1 MRSELSEGNNKNI
14 LSLISLSMSLSIFLL
29 IVNWLFKITP
39 FQKLAGM
46 PLLIA
51 PFVGVIGFVLSSISF
66 KQAPNKLSMM
76 SLICNVI
83 MFVLPFL
90 YWILGTLIFGP

>member
-1 MRSELSEGNNKNI
+1 MRSNLSERNNKNI
-14 LSLISLSMSLSIFLL
+14 LSLISLGMFLIIFLL
-29 IVNWLFKITP
+29 IANWLFEITP

-51 PFVGVIGFVLSSISF
+51 PFAGVIGFVLSFISY
-66 KQAPNKLSMM
+66 KQAPDKLSMM

-83 MFVLPFL
+83 MIVFPFL
-90 YWILGTLIFGP
+90 FWILGTLFFGP

>member
-1 MRSELSEGNNKNI
+1 MRSNLYVGSNKNI
-14 LSLISLSMSLSIFLL
+14 LSLISLSMSLTIFLL
-29 IVNWLFKITP
+29 IANWLFKITP

-51 PFVGVIGFVLSSISF
+51 PFVGVIGFVLSFISF
-66 KQAPNKLSMM
+66 KQATNKLSMM

-83 MFVLPFL
+83 IFVFPFL
-90 YWILGTLIFGP
+90 YWILGTLFFGP

>member
-1 MRSELSEGNNKNI
+1 MKSELSEGNNKNI
-14 LSLISLSMSLSIFLL
+14 LSLISLCMSLVIFLL

-51 PFVGVIGFVLSSISF
+51 PFVGVVGFVLSLISF
-66 KQAPNKLSMM
+66 KQAHNKLSMM

-90 YWILGTLIFGP
+90 YWIVGTLIFGP